1 MKPRIL
7 YVDDD
12 PGILEAYKVRLRDR
26 FELTTAPGGSQAL
39 DTIRT
44 EGPFEVILADMR
56 MPGMDGVQL
65 LRQARE
71 IDPDSVRMILTG
83 NADLTSAIQ
92 AVNEGN
98 IFRFLTKPCPSET
111 LTRALQDGVEQYRLV
126 TAEREMMSK
135 TVRGTI
141 KVLMDVLSMISPVT
155 FSLADRLKRSVPQ
168 IAQKLNLP
176 DPWLYEL
183 AAMLSQLGCVAL
195 MPDTVNH
202 ALAGMDLSPEDRDA
216 FNMHPEIASS
226 LLGNIPRLE
235 EVSEIV
241 AHQLDDFVDLDTNE
255 DLLARDRI
263 AVGAQLLR
271 VATEFERLSAGHLT
285 TAQAMADMLARPREF
300 DPQIVV
306 ALEDVQIGHQ
316 GLDLRV
322 VSMDDLCPRMTLDQD
337 VHASD
342 GRLLVTNGMDV
353 TFPILARLRMW
364 QRSIGIRQPIRVYVP
379 KPSTTMLAQTPNA

>member
-12 PGILEAYKVRLRDR
+12 PGILEAYKVRLSDR

-39 DTIRT
+39 ETIRA

-65 LRQARE
+65 LREVRE
-71 IDPDSVRMILTG
+71 IDPDSVRIILTG

-111 LTRALQDGVEQYRLV
+111 LTRALQAGVEQYRLV

-135 TVRGTI
+135 TVRGAI

-168 IAQKLNLP
+168 IAHKLNLP

-195 MPDTVNH
+195 MPDTVDH
-202 ALAGMDLSPEDRDA
+202 ALAGMELTAEDRDA
-216 FNMHPEIASS
+216 FNLHPEIASS

-285 TAQAMADMLARPREF
+285 TAQAMADMLARPKEF
-300 DPQIVV
+300 DPQIVA

-342 GRLLVTNGMDV
+342 GRLLVTKGMDV

-364 QRSIGIRQPIRVYVP
+364 QRSIGIREPIRVYVP
-379 KPSTTMLAQTPNA
+379 KPSTAMLAQTPDA